1 MNVEQIMTSGVA
13 CCGRDSTLAE
23 CAQLMLK
30 NDCGCI
36 PVTEN
41 TDGSGRVIGL
51 ITDRDITC
59 RAVANGMDPNTTT
72 VGECMSPGV
81 MSVRPGMSV
90 KEAERIMQDMQVRR
104 VPVVGEDGSCIGMIS
119 QADIALATSNDELA
133 NVVKNVSKPYMA

>member
-1 MNVEQIMTSGVA
+1 MKVEQIMTSGIA
-13 CCGRDSTLAE
+13 CCTRDTTLMD

-41 TDGSGRVIGL
+41 SDGSGPVVGL

-59 RAVANGMDPNTTT
+59 RAVAKGLDPTTST
-72 VGECMSPGV
+72 VAESMSPGV
-81 MSVRPGMSV
+81 MSVKSGMSL

-119 QADIALATSNDELA
+119 QADIALTASDGDLV
-133 NVVKNVSKPYMA
+133 NVVKNVSKPYIA